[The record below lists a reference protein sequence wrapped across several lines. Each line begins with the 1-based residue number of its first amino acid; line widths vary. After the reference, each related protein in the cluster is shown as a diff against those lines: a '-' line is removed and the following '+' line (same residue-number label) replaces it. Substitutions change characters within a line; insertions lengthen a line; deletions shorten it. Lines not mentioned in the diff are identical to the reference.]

1 MPFSSGL
8 SRLQKAVESMRARIT
23 EMGEAR
29 NTDCTEEL
37 VDRDETRIG
46 SSMNTEEESLED
58 LIRGLH
64 RQIKDSDWLL
74 EHTAEKWAAENPE
87 LAKAFLNRETNHT
100 EK

>member
-1 MPFSSGL
+1 MRFFSGL
-8 SRLQKAVESMRARIT
+8 SRLQKAVKSMRARIA
-23 EMGEAR
+23 EMGEAQ
-29 NTDCTEEL
+29 NTDCTEKL
-37 VDRDETRIG
+37 VGRDETSRD

-64 RQIKDSDWLL
+64 QQIKDSDWLL

-87 LAKAFLNRETNHT
+87 LAKVFLNRETNQT